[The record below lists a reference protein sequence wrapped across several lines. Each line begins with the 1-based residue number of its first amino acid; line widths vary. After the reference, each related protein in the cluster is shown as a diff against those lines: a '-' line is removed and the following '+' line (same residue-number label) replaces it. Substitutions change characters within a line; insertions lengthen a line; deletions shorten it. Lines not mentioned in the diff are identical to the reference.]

1 MASIADR
8 FFHLILKPFI
18 YSFFIFGFMNI
29 CSAADSIDNVF
40 LKDSV
45 IKGVLSFPNFSW
57 GSYYGGVDSIIIRA
71 DNELDRLEQ
80 TDSAL
85 LTPNDVE
92 TLNIYGRLRKTK
104 LLYRPFFHLQTDS
117 SEYIVYIDSL
127 AYENINIYNKKE
139 LEKENSIVEIELI
152 GEFINLGSFD
162 VIKCNKLLRVR
173 KMIKQSKGR

>member
-1 MASIADR
+1 M
-8 FFHLILKPFI
+8 KPFV
-18 YSFFIFGFMNI
+18 YSIFLFVNMNF
-29 CSAADSIDNVF
+29 CSATDSFEKVF
-40 LKDSV
+40 LKDSI

-71 DNELDRLEQ
+71 DKELDKLEQ

-85 LTPNDVE
+85 LTPNDIE
-92 TLNIYGRLRKTK
+92 TFNIYGRLRKTK
-104 LLYRPFFHLQTDS
+104 LQYRPFFHLRTDS

-152 GEFINLGSFD
+152 GEFVNLGSFE

-173 KMIKQSKGR
+173 KMIKQSNDR

>member
-1 MASIADR
+1 
-8 FFHLILKPFI
+8 
-18 YSFFIFGFMNI
+18 MNI
-29 CSAADSIDNVF
+29 CSAAVSFDYVF

-71 DNELDRLEQ
+71 NKELDKLEQ
-80 TDSAL
+80 TDSNL
-85 LTPNDVE
+85 LSPNDIE
-92 TLNIYGRLRKTK
+92 ALNIYGKLRKTK
-104 LLYRPFFHLQTDS
+104 LLYRPYFHLQTDS

-127 AYENINIYNKKE
+127 AYDNINIYTKNE

-162 VIKCNKLLRVR
+162 VIKCNKLLRAR
-173 KMIKQSKGR
+173 KLIKQSNVR